1 MTIAQTGSGA
11 LLVRAALTVFFAMTL
26 IVIGD
31 AAGKTMTG
39 GEQSPFFVAW
49 SRFVVAALL
58 LYPLF
63 RPSRDEWRQFADW
76 RVLLRG
82 GLITCAICLVLTA
95 LRTEPIA
102 NVFGGFFV
110 GPVIAYILS
119 SLLLGERVS
128 LVRSLLLAVG
138 FVGVLL
144 VVKPGFGASIG
155 MGFAVLAGCFHGCYL
170 VANRWLSGVF
180 PARFLLFSQLVVG
193 AVALAPLGVAGIPAE
208 PDLGL
213 VVLITISA
221 LGSAFGNYLLTAVNR
236 TTPAS
241 VVAPLVYSQLI
252 AATIVGYLVFGDW
265 PDLLALSGL
274 IVILGSGL
282 ATLWLVGRGR

>member
-1 MTIAQTGSGA
+1 MTVAQVSAGSV
-11 LLVRAALTVFFAMTL
+11 LVRAALTVFAAMTL

-31 AAGKTMTG
+31 AAGKTMSG
-39 GEQSPFFVAW
+39 GGQSPVFVAW
-49 SRFVVAALL
+49 SRFAVAAVL

-63 RPSRDEWRQFADW
+63 RPTRAEWRQFRDW

-119 SLLLGERVS
+119 SVLLKERVS
-128 LVRSLLLAVG
+128 LARSLLLGLG
-138 FVGVLL
+138 FLGVLL

-170 VANRWLSGVF
+170 VANRWLSGTYR
-180 PARFLLFSQLVVG
+180 ARFLLYSQLVIG
-193 AVALAPLGVAGIPAE
+193 AVALMPPGLAGLPATPDPALLALIGV
-208 PDLGL
+208 
-213 VVLITISA
+213 SA

-236 TTPAS
+236 TAPAS

-252 AATIVGYLVFGDW
+252 SATVVGYLVFGDW
-265 PDLLALSGL
+265 PDAAALTGLA
-274 IVILGSGL
+274 IILASGL